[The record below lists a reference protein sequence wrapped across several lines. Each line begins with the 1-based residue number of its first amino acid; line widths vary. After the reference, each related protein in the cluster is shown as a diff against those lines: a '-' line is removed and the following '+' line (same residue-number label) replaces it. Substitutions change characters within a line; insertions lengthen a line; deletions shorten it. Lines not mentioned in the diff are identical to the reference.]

1 MKIARKEAEW
11 KESRKERAKV
21 KRLMRKVP
29 VLTERQQKQQQ
40 QRDSYKYQDTEY

>member
-1 MKIARKEAEW
+1 MKIARKEAER
-11 KESRKERAKV
+11 KESREERAKV

-29 VLTERQQKQQQ
+29 VLTERQQQ

>member
-29 VLTERQQKQQQ
+29 VLTERQQKQQ
-40 QRDSYKYQDTEY
+40 RDSYKYQDTEY